1 MVETGEENCGAEA
14 IKAKSAESTKRAILR
29 AALEEFALKSV
40 SGARAREISAKAG
53 VNHAAINYH
62 FGGKNEMYEEILRA
76 AVDSFRAEISEFL
89 AEADAF
95 LKSPVRDK
103 SAAIEMIKKAFLRTH
118 NRLSSE
124 NFMRLMLLLK
134 REEIFPSRSFDI
146 TFEGS
151 FKPSME
157 ALVSLILVLKEGAS
171 RQSAI
176 MTAFTL
182 IGLNDSVCSCRTA
195 YLRLSGKSEIDE
207 SDIAMFGGIV
217 SEQIERI
224 LS

>member
-103 SAAIEMIKKAFLRTH
+103 SAAIEIIKKAFLRK
-118 NRLSSE
+118 RLSSE